1 MAEQSYLDISK
12 GPLAYLHPSS
22 PDSMYSWAMAVTSFL
37 LVIAMAQLATQT
49 GSVDLP
55 GPSANL
61 STTWASMNWLIQP
74 TLLHFV
80 PGNSSLAFAAGFH
93 CDRDSPEPPCAF
105 FGVFIGF
112 VHYYLDQAPYFDDYV
127 TVWSANRDHLVQNAT
142 LNFTAG
148 GDLLIQDVDGNIVW
162 STNTS
167 GQSVAGITLTDSGNL
182 VIFDHSNT
190 SVWQSFDYPTDC
202 LLPGQRLVE
211 GMRLI
216 PNTSP
221 TDSSASNLFY
231 LTVLADG
238 LYAFVGSGPP
248 QPYYSYYID
257 VENNAHNGKPYVSLI
272 NGSLATFVSPPPA
285 EPSGMIILPPAV
297 SFQFLRFESDGHL
310 RLYEWNG
317 TWSLREDAFKLDAC
331 EYPYVCGDYGV
342 CSNGQCFCPDANTD
356 MTYFK
361 QTDWQ
366 SPELGCTQLN
376 PVSCQSLQQYQL
388 IELANVSY
396 FSYKIPSASIET
408 DEESCKLACLRNCS
422 CKAALFHNKCTL
434 LTHVFSLHANTVFKN
449 GAYLKVQLPP
459 SEKHKVILGSVI
471 AGVIFSLIMITFA
484 TVVYLRRRNH
494 GNNDEDEFNDLPGM
508 AMRFTFKVLKIATR
522 NFSNKVGQGGF
533 GSVFEGQLDSERVAV
548 KFLDRAGQGK
558 KEFLAEVQ
566 TIGSLHHIN
575 LVRLI
580 GFCAE
585 KSYRLLVFE
594 YIPRGS
600 LDQWIYPRDKFV
612 PLDWLTR
619 CKIITDIARGLSYLH
634 EDCRQRIAHLDIK
647 PQNILLDDN
656 FNAKLSDF
664 GLSKLID
671 RGESYVMTRMR
682 GTPGYMAPEWLTSQ
696 ITEKV
701 DVYSFGIVVMEI
713 ISGRKNL
720 DYSQTESDVQLISLL
735 QDAAKNDLLEDM
747 IDKSSD
753 DMHLHKDEVIA
764 IIKLAMWC
772 LQSDKN
778 RRPAMSV
785 VVKVMEGERS
795 VASNLDYNFFDLS
808 PAITAQVGESK
819 FSDPP
824 VVSVLSGPR

>member
-1 MAEQSYLDISK
+1 
-12 GPLAYLHPSS
+12 
-22 PDSMYSWAMAVTSFL
+22 MAVTSFL
-37 LVIAMAQLATQT
+37 LVIAMAQLAIQT

-61 STTWASMNWLIQP
+61 STTWASMNSFSVQP
-74 TLLHFV
+74 VITLLHFV

-93 CDRDSPEPPCAF
+93 CDTYVDYSYHDPYFSEPPCASL
-105 FGVFIGF
+105 FGVFIGY
-112 VHYYLDQAPYFDDYV
+112 VDYSYHDPYFSDYV
-127 TVWSANRDHLVQNAT
+127 TVWSANRDSLVQNAT
-142 LNFTAG
+142 LNFTAS
-148 GDLLIQDVDGNIVW
+148 GDFLIQDVDGNIVW

-167 GQSVAGITLTDSGNL
+167 GQSVAGIRLTDSGNL
-182 VIFDHSNT
+182 VIFDHSNIP
-190 SVWQSFDYPTDC
+190 VWQSFDHPTDC
-202 LLPGQRLVE
+202 LLPKQLLAK
-211 GMRLI
+211 GMRLT
-216 PNTSP
+216 PNTSATEWTP
-221 TDSSASNLFY
+221 SNLFY
-231 LTVLADG
+231 LTVLSDG
-238 LYAFVGSGPP
+238 LYAFAGSSPP
-248 QPYYSYYID
+248 QPYYNYYID
-257 VENNAHNGKPYVSLI
+257 VENNAHKGEPYVSLI

-310 RLYEWNG
+310 RLYEWNKY
-317 TWSLREDAFKLDAC
+317 WSLKGDAFKLDAC
-331 EYPYVCGDYGV
+331 DYPNVCGDYGI
-342 CSNGQCFCPDANTD
+342 CSNGQCFCPIASDTG
-356 MTYFK
+356 TSYFN
-361 QTDWQ
+361 QTVSQRPD
-366 SPELGCTQLN
+366 LGCTLVN
-376 PVSCQSLQQYQL
+376 PISCQPLHDHQL
-388 IELANVSY
+388 IDIANVSY
-396 FSYKIPSASIET
+396 FFNGYPGMSIQA
-408 DEESCKLACLRNCS
+408 DEESCKVSCLKNCS
-422 CKAALFHNKCTL
+422 CKAALILYYDGVMSCSL
-434 LTHVFSLHANTVFKN
+434 LTHVLSLRANEGYN
-449 GAYLKVQLPP
+449 RAYLKVQLPP
-459 SEKHKVILGSVI
+459 SEKHKVILGSVV
-471 AGVIFSLIMITFA
+471 AGVFFSLIMIIFS

-600 LDQWIYPRDKFV
+600 LDKWIYRRDNFV

-619 CKIITDIARGLSYLH
+619 RKIITDIARGLSYLH
-634 EDCRQRIAHLDIK
+634 EDCR
-647 PQNILLDDN
+647 
-656 FNAKLSDF
+656 
-664 GLSKLID
+664 
-671 RGESYVMTRMR
+671 GESHVMTRMR

-720 DYSQTESDVQLISLL
+720 DYSQPESNVQLISLL

-747 IDKSSD
+747 IDRSSD
-753 DMHLHKDEVIA
+753 DMHLHKDEAIA

-795 VASNLDYNFFDLS
+795 VESNLDYNFFDLS
-808 PAITAQVGESK
+808 PAITTQVGEK